1 MLESISALPILLT
14 VLQSGEG
21 VTDVIIAL
29 LIQLAVILFAA
40 KFAGEIAVRY
50 LKLPSVSAEL

>member
-29 LIQLAVILFAA
+29 LIQLSVILFAA
-40 KFAGEIAVRY
+40 KFAGEIAIR
-50 LKLPSVSAEL
+50 